1 MELRVVDNSIL
12 APKINEMA
20 KESKS
25 ARVLLVD
32 DSAKALE
39 QEKKLLEKT
48 GIQILT
54 ALTGPEAIKRVHTD
68 RPDIVFLDLMLP
80 EMGGDAVCRFI
91 KSDPKLADI
100 AVIIVTARTEEKV
113 MQSCFMCGCDAYVT
127 KPFKPEEL
135 LRKLKVVLDEKE
147 IYLDWDKLLEG

>member
-1 MELRVVDNSIL
+1 
-12 APKINEMA
+12 MA

-39 QEKKLLEKT
+39 QEKKLMEKT
-48 GIQILT
+48 GVQILT
-54 ALTGPEAIKRVHTD
+54 ASTGPEAIKKVHMD
-68 RPDIVFLDLMLP
+68 KPDIVFLDLMLP

-91 KSDPKLADI
+91 KSDPKLAGI

-113 MQSCFMCGCDAYVT
+113 MQRLFQCGCDAYVT

-135 LRKLKVVLDEKE
+135 LRKLKVVLDE
-147 IYLDWDKLLEG
+147 LLHLVRR